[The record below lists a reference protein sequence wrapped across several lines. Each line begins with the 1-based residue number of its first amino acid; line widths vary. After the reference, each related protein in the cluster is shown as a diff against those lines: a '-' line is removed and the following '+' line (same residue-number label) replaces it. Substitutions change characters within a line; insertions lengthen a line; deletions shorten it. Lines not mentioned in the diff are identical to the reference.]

1 MINIKSNGQGFI
13 SSATLECIG
22 AMLEHRRGIDTKRTP
37 TPVIAPTSMPAT
49 MPPVTVKGAEPPFE
63 ETLIQY
69 WQATRRR
76 KPRLCI

>member
-1 MINIKSNGQGFI
+1 VTINIKSSGRGFI

-22 AMLEHRRGIDTKRTP
+22 AMLAHHQRTP
-37 TPVIAPTSMPAT
+37 TPVITPGAQTPRMPR
-49 MPPVTVKGAEPPFE
+49 VTVKGPEIPFE
-63 ETLIQY
+63 EALIQY